1 MFVTVT
7 GASGHVGANLIRTL
21 REQGRKVRA
30 VVHRDLRGIHGLEI
44 DLVKADILDP
54 ASLKNAF
61 SDTDTVF
68 HLAAH
73 ISISKGDTL
82 HTYRVNVEG
91 TGNVIEA
98 CRNCNVRRLVHF
110 SSIHALSSRPK
121 GEIID
126 ETRPLVE
133 KGQAPFYDCT
143 KADAERLVLKAVDD
157 GLDAVILNPT
167 AIIGP
172 NDFKPSHMGEMLL
185 SLYHFRLRS
194 LVEGGFNWVDVRDAV
209 QGALSAEKR
218 GKIGER
224 YLLGGTWL
232 SIKELSDLVEEV
244 TGRRAPGFVSPIW
257 LAHLGLPFIGIL
269 SKLRGRRPLYTR
281 DSLHAVRNHRFITHD
296 TAVRDLGYTSRPLR
310 ETIVDTFRWFGEN
323 DFLDLI

>member
-1 MFVTVT
+1 LFVTVT
-7 GASGHVGANLIRTL
+7 GASGHVGANLVRLL

-30 VVHRDLRGIHGLEI
+30 VVHHDQRGVHELDI

-54 ASLKNAF
+54 ASLKKAF
-61 SDTDTVF
+61 SHTDTVF

-73 ISISKGDTL
+73 ISISKRDTL

-91 TGNVIEA
+91 TGHVIEA
-98 CRNCNVRRLVHF
+98 CHACGVRRLVHF

-121 GEIID
+121 SEVID

-143 KADAERLVLKAVDD
+143 KADAERLVLRAVDD

-172 NDFKPSHMGEMLL
+172 NDFRPSHMGDMLL
-185 SLYHFRLRS
+185 SLYNCRLRS
-194 LVEGGFNWVDVRDAV
+194 LVRGGFNWVDVRDV
-209 QGALSAEKR
+209 IQGALSAEKR
-218 GKIGER
+218 GRRGER

-232 SIKELSDLVEEV
+232 SIEDLSHLVEEV
-244 TGRRAPGFVSPIW
+244 TGRRAPGFVSPMW
-257 LAHLGLPFIGIL
+257 LAHLGVPFIGLL

-281 DSLHAVRNHRFITHD
+281 DSLHAVRNHRYITHEK
-296 TAVRDLGYTSRPLR
+296 AARELGFTPRPLR
-310 ETIVDTFRWFGEN
+310 ETIEDTFRWFGEHN
-323 DFLDLI
+323 YLD